1 MIIKQ
6 GELPMMNNDEI
17 IQKLTLGKDETE
29 TVNINGEEITL
40 RPLTSGELAKL
51 QSIDKQGITM
61 KIGMI
66 GNKRQAPNMND
77 IDVNAGE
84 LTKYQTEAMYTAI
97 AWSMGIDVEVV
108 EGFKVGVPEL
118 IFEHVVRISNLSE
131 GDLTAIRQFRKDEG
145 S

>member
-1 MIIKQ
+1 
-6 GELPMMNNDEI
+6 MMNNDEI

-61 KIGMI
+61 KIGMM

-97 AWSMGIDVEVV
+97 AWSMDVDVEVV